1 MFFSRAK
8 SLPDSIKTTSYEAS
22 FIQSLESHCATISF
36 TPEGMIL
43 EANTLFLS
51 TVGYTIDEIKGQHH
65 RMFCT
70 AEESNSSDYRAFW
83 LSLARGQSANGT
95 FLRKRKNGSDLWLE
109 ATYFPIEQDGQI
121 VRIVKIAND
130 ITNEKARLDSQT
142 AIFEALDRSNAL
154 IEFTP
159 TGEIISANT
168 NFIQTMGYMN
178 ENDIVGKHHKMFCTE
193 DFYRDNPHFWEE
205 LAQGDFKG
213 GQFSRLTRTGQ
224 TIWLEATYNPVFNNA
239 GKVIKV
245 VKIASNITPRILQQ
259 LATQEAAEIA
269 YSTSMQTAKIS
280 KDGAVILQR
289 SVDTSNAIVTS
300 TLTSTDLIEQL
311 NKRSDEISKIVTTIS
326 GIADQTNLLALNAA
340 IEAARAGE
348 YGRGFAV
355 VADEVR
361 TLAARTVSS
370 TAGIEHLVTSN
381 SELTQQA
388 KDSIASIHQQSR
400 ESAKQI
406 EEAANI
412 IEEVLTGAK
421 YVSETVDRLRDESE

>member
-8 SLPDSIKTTSYEAS
+8 TTQDSIKVDDYEAS
-22 FIQSLESHCATISF
+22 FIRSLAQHCATISF
-36 TPEGMIL
+36 TPEGVIL
-43 EANTLFLS
+43 DANALFLS
-51 TVGYTIDEIKGQHH
+51 TVGYTIDEVKGQHH

-70 AEESNSSDYRAFW
+70 TEESSSSEYRAFW
-83 LSLARGQSANGT
+83 LSLGRGQSANGT
-95 FLRKRKNGSDLWLE
+95 FLRKRKNGDDLWLE
-109 ATYFPIEQDGQI
+109 ATYFPVEQDGKI

-130 ITNEKARLDSQT
+130 ITAEKVRLDSQT

-159 TGEIISANT
+159 TGEIISANA
-168 NFIQTMGYMN
+168 NFIQTMGYTSA
-178 ENDIVGKHHKMFCTE
+178 NDIIGKHHKMFCTE
-193 DFYRDNPHFWEE
+193 DFYRDNPNFWSE

-213 GQFSRLTRTGQ
+213 GQFNRLTRSGQ
-224 TIWLEATYNPVFNNA
+224 TIWLEATYNPVFNSL

-245 VKIASNITPRILQQ
+245 VKIASNITARIQQQ
-259 LATQEAAEIA
+259 LATQEAAEVA
-269 YSTSMQTAKIS
+269 YNTSMQTAKIS

-370 TAGIEHLVTSN
+370 TAGIEQLVTNN
-381 SELTQQA
+381 SALSQKA
-388 KDSIASIHQQSR
+388 KDSIASIHQQSL
-400 ESAKQI
+400 ESAKQV

-421 YVSETVDRLRDESE
+421 HVSETVNRLRDES